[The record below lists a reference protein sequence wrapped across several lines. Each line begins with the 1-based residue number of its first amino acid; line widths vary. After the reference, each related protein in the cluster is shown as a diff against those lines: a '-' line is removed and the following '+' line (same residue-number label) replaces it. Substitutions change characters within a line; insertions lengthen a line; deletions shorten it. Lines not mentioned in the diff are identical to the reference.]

1 MHSILNWIVESR
13 YNIDNMTDNRKL
25 KCQNIKTV
33 DLEKIDLK
41 LVKHDRCITG
51 RHVVYILTNMF
62 ID

>member
-1 MHSILNWIVESR
+1 
-13 YNIDNMTDNRKL
+13 MTNNRKL

-41 LVKHDRCITG
+41 LMKHDSCITG
-51 RHVVYILTNMF
+51 RHVAYILTNMI